1 MLSNNNCKTRVVLL
15 RHGQSTYNVLGLYQG
30 SSDRSNLT
38 ELGRQQARLTGLF
51 LKNIQFDAIYS
62 SPLRRAQET
71 AIEVFNAIDPIVIPQ
86 TVDTVPHL
94 RETDLPAWQGFPFQF
109 IREQFPEDYSCW
121 KQRPH
126 EFRMEIPSNSDQ
138 LHVGAHGVRPKNDQ
152 SPIQNPK
159 SKIQNHKYCFPA
171 LDLYD
176 RVQQFWQEILP
187 RHIGQT
193 LLIISHGGTNR
204 ALISTALGISP
215 AHYHQFEQSNCAL
228 SILNFPNG
236 CLESGTLETMN
247 CTTHIDNNLPKCQE
261 NGLRLLFIP
270 AQSTNPEKIEAIA
283 QLLKGKKI
291 DLSISG
297 DLENS
302 HAIAKQILQ
311 YHPTALQLQVMQE
324 DFPQIWQQTIKT
336 RTLADCDRLL
346 TGLIIA
352 SDRTIQ
358 KFLGQ
363 ILNIDGDQSRL
374 QIHPETIGIV
384 YYPYSEHPPI
394 LQAMNLVSSKFKVQS
409 SKNRKTR

>member
-1 MLSNNNCKTRVVLL
+1 MLSTNTRVILL

-38 ELGRQQARLTGLF
+38 ELGRQQAILTGTF
-51 LKNIQFDAIYS
+51 LKNIKFDAIYS
-62 SPLRRAQET
+62 SPLKRAQET
-71 AIEVFNAIDPIVIPQ
+71 AIEVLKKIDPTVVPQ
-86 TVDTVPHL
+86 TVDTVPQL
-94 RETDLPAWQGFPFQF
+94 KETDLPAWQGFPFQF

-126 EFRMEIPSNSDQ
+126 EFRMEIPLFSDQ
-138 LHVGAHGVRPKNDQ
+138 LPVTSDKSEVRQSRQ
-152 SPIQNPK
+152 SPIQNP
-159 SKIQNHKYCFPA
+159 HYCFPA

-236 CLESGTLETMN
+236 CLESGTLEMMN
-247 CTTHIDNNLPKCQE
+247 CTTHLDDNLPKCQE
-261 NGLRLLFIP
+261 NGLQLLLIP
-270 AQSTNPEKIEAIA
+270 AHSTNYEQIQALAK
-283 QLLKGKKI
+283 LLKDKTI

-297 DLENS
+297 DIENS

-311 YHPTALQLQVMQE
+311 HHPTALQLQVIRE
-324 DFPQIWQQTIKT
+324 DFPQIWQQAIKT
-336 RTLADCDRLL
+336 RKLADCDRLL

-358 KFLGQ
+358 QFLTQ
-363 ILNIDGDQSRL
+363 TLNINDDQWRL
-374 QIHPETIGIV
+374 QIHPGSISIV
-384 YYPYSEHPPI
+384 HYPNSEHPPI
-394 LQAMNLVSSKFKVQS
+394 LQAINLGNWDIGDWDIGK
-409 SKNRKTR
+409 

>member
-1 MLSNNNCKTRVVLL
+1 MLSNNTRVILL

-38 ELGRQQARLTGLF
+38 ELGRQQARLTGAF
-51 LKNIQFDAIYS
+51 LKNIKFDAIYS
-62 SPLRRAQET
+62 SPLKRAQET
-71 AIEVFNAIDPIVIPQ
+71 AIEVFSAIDPTVFLQ
-86 TVDTVPHL
+86 TIDTVPHL

-109 IREQFPEDYSCW
+109 IREQFPDDYRCW

-126 EFRMEIPSNSDQ
+126 EFRMEIPIFSDQ
-138 LHVGAHGVRPKNDQ
+138 LPVTSDKLEVRQ
-152 SPIQNPK
+152 SPIQNP
-159 SKIQNHKYCFPA
+159 HYCFPA

-193 LLIISHGGTNR
+193 LLIVSHGGTKR

-247 CTTHIDNNLPKCQE
+247 CTTHLDENLPKSQE

-270 AQSTNPEKIEAIA
+270 AQTTNPQQIQTLA
-283 QLLKGKKI
+283 QLLKNKTI
-291 DLSISG
+291 ELSISG
-297 DLENS
+297 ELENS
-302 HAIAKQILQ
+302 YAIAKEILQ
-311 YHPTALQLQVMQE
+311 YHPTALQLQVMKE
-324 DFPQIWQQTIKT
+324 NFPQIWQQAIKT
-336 RTLADCDRLL
+336 KKLADCDCLL
-346 TGLIIA
+346 TVLIIA

-358 KFLGQ
+358 QFLGQ
-363 ILNIDGDQSRL
+363 ILDINDDQWHL
-374 QIHPETIGIV
+374 QIHPGTLSV
-384 YYPYSEHPPI
+384 VNYPNSEHPPI
-394 LQAMNLVSSKFKVQS
+394 LQAMNIKPWNFGCNIS
-409 SKNRKTR
+409 T